1 MRTWKKY
8 ALLVGV
14 LGIAG
19 TAVAAGAHHARGAF
33 LKNRIDARVN
43 AALDAIEAT
52 PQQRQVAQQAETE
65 ILTAIQSKHQAN
77 RGAHTALLTA
87 FTADN
92 FDAGALQSFADA
104 RAQDVKDLSSVIIP
118 SLKKVHDSLTPE
130 QRSKLA
136 DYIHEHHRGGPQ
148 GGFGGQ

>member
-19 TAVAAGAHHARGAF
+19 TAVAAGAHHARGAV

-65 ILTAIQSKHQAN
+65 ILNAIQSKHQAN
-77 RGAHTALLTA
+77 RGAHQALLQA

-92 FDAGALQSFADA
+92 FDGKALQSFADA

-118 SLKKVHDSLTPE
+118 SVQKIHDSLTPA

-136 DYIHEHHRGGPQ
+136 DYIQEHHRGGPQ

>member
-1 MRTWKKY
+1 MTTWKKY
-8 ALLVGV
+8 ALLLGV
-14 LGIAG
+14 LGVAG
-19 TAVAAGAHHARGAF
+19 AAVAAGAHHARGAF

-52 PQQRQVAQQAETE
+52 PQQRQVAEQAETE
-65 ILTAIQSKHQAN
+65 ILDAIQARHQAN
-77 RGAHTALLTA
+77 RGAHQALLQA

-92 FDAGALQSFADA
+92 FDGQALQSFANA
-104 RAQDVKDLSSVIIP
+104 RAQDVKDLATVVIPALQKI
-118 SLKKVHDSLTPE
+118 HDSLTPE
-130 QRSKLA
+130 QRSKLV

>member
-1 MRTWKKY
+1 MRTFKKW

-19 TAVAAGAHHARGAF
+19 TAVAAGAHHMRGAL

-52 PQQRQVAQQAETE
+52 PQQREVAQQAEAD
-65 ILTAIQSKHQAN
+65 ILSAIQAKHEAN
-77 RGAHTALLTA
+77 RGAHQALLTA

-92 FDAGALQSFADA
+92 FDAHALQSFADA
-104 RAQDVKDLSSVIIP
+104 RAQDVKDLATVVIP
-118 SLKKVHDSLTPE
+118 SLQKVHDSLTPA
-130 QRSKLA
+130 QRSKLVE
-136 DYIHEHHRGGPQ
+136 YIHEHHRGGPQ